1 MGKYGTKYS
10 ERWVK
15 LSIGELRRKIRHL
28 KLLMK
33 SYEDRCRTIEG
44 VLDVSSKAINIKLV
58 TTLKKELVDKKVAYE
73 KCKSELDI
81 LNHKME
87 LFSQLKYYSRRNEIE
102 DANSIYAQIINEGRI
117 K

>member
-33 SYEDRCRTIEG
+33 SYEG

-58 TTLKKELVDKKVAYE
+58 ATLKKELVDKKVAYE

-102 DANSIYAQIINEGRI
+102 DANSIYTQIINEGRI